1 MLARYAESADQEPPP
16 AIVKIEEMDEQ
27 LSEHCAHTEAVTATS
42 SIFEQSDALS
52 TTRACHTGSVAAAS
66 HHGEALPTSEAAAV
80 SSACTGEAAPR
91 ATAASHYLSTNHLVR
106 GSTPEEMRGRPVGLS
121 RAFKQTC
128 VGSRNSAQVTRA
140 SAVPVYRTPL
150 DEQASLRYILQS
162 AEDSANQVAH
172 SAPRTRAA
180 HLTLY
185 GAQGLAC
192 VPYQLTS
199 LPGLTYAS
207 HDRSDS
213 PDESH
218 AGNFRV
224 DETQWTAA
232 MEKRMECFER
242 TVSRE
247 ILVLERQIQS
257 LQKLVR
263 RE

>member
-1 MLARYAESADQEPPP
+1 
-16 AIVKIEEMDEQ
+16 MDEQ
-27 LSEHCAHTEAVTATS
+27 LSEHCAHTQAVTAAS
-42 SIFEQSDALS
+42 SISEQCDALS
-52 TTRACHTGSVAAAS
+52 TTRACHAGSVATVL
-66 HHGEALPTSEAAAV
+66 HHGESLPTSEAAAV
-80 SSACTGEAAPR
+80 SGGCTGEAASR
-91 ATAASHYLSTNHLVR
+91 ATAASHCLSTKHLVR
-106 GSTPEEMRGRPVGLS
+106 GTTPEEMRGRPVGLS
-121 RAFKQTC
+121 RVFKQTC
-128 VGSRNSAQVTRA
+128 VGSRDSAQATRDGV
-140 SAVPVYRTPL
+140 VPVRRTPL
-150 DEQASLRYILQS
+150 DEQASLRDILQS

-172 SAPRTRAA
+172 SAPRTRGA

-192 VPYQLTS
+192 VPCQLTS

-207 HDRSDS
+207 YDRSHS

-218 AGNFRV
+218 AGNLQV

-257 LQKLVR
+257 LQSLVR